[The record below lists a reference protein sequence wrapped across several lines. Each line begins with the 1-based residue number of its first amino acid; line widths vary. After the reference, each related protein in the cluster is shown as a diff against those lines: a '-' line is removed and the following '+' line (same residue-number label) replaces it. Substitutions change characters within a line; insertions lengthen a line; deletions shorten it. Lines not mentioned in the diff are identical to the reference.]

1 MIEEYHSPR
10 ELALERDLRI
20 SATTIADLQARLD
33 SAQACAQQ
41 ERNIAAFHRN
51 RGEDMAAELILL
63 RRRLNRATPIEF
75 LRIGASLLLCFLLG
89 LSAGGIL
96 DLLRNL

>member
-10 ELALERDLRI
+10 ELALERDLHL
-20 SATTIADLQARLD
+20 SATTIADLQVQLE
-33 SAQACAQQ
+33 SAQAAARQ

-51 RGEDMAAELILL
+51 RNEDMAAELVLL
-63 RRRLNRATPIEF
+63 RRLTRRAAPLEF
-75 LRIGASLLLCFLLG
+75 LRTGASLLLGFLLG
-89 LSAGGIL
+89 LSAGSIL

>member
-10 ELALERDLRI
+10 ELALEHDLHI

-51 RGEDMAAELILL
+51 RGEDMTAELIRLRRQVSRAAPLELL
-63 RRRLNRATPIEF
+63 RT
-75 LRIGASLLLCFLLG
+75 GASLLLGLLLG

>member
-10 ELALERDLRI
+10 EMELERDLHL
-20 SATTIADLQARLD
+20 SANTIADLQVRLEA
-33 SAQACAQQ
+33 AQACVQQ

-51 RGEDMAAELILL
+51 RGEDMAVELVLL
-63 RRRLNRATPIEF
+63 RQQVSRAAPLEL
-75 LRIGASLLLCFLLG
+75 LRTGASLLLGLLLG

>member
-10 ELALERDLRI
+10 ELALERDLQM
-20 SATTIADLQARLD
+20 SAATIADLQVRLD
-33 SAQACAQQ
+33 SARACAQQ
-41 ERNIAAFHRN
+41 ERNIAAFQRN
-51 RGEDMAAELILL
+51 RSEDMADELILL
-63 RRRLNRATPIEF
+63 RRQVSRAAPLEL
-75 LRIGASLLLCFLLG
+75 LRTGASLLLGFLLG